1 MALLEARSPTLRGPP
16 PNGRRAGEPNS
27 SSAPTGLAHRSVGR
41 PTRCAPKVHGVAVGV
56 ASMTRRPSGSDFF
69 GLGNTLR
76 SLTMSPA
83 TAAIPEAHR
92 MARRRLEA
100 GGPAAPAPRPIKAD
114 PVPADYVLPLEVP
127 ADEVFKAIE
136 AKLGARGDHSTGA
149 PPLIQR
155 KAGGRVAVAGYHILR
170 LGD

>member
-1 MALLEARSPTLRGPP
+1 
-16 PNGRRAGEPNS
+16 
-27 SSAPTGLAHRSVGR
+27 
-41 PTRCAPKVHGVAVGV
+41 
-56 ASMTRRPSGSDFF
+56 
-69 GLGNTLR
+69 
-76 SLTMSPA
+76 
-83 TAAIPEAHR
+83 

-100 GGPAAPAPRPIKAD
+100 GGPAAPAPRPVKAD

-127 ADEVFKAIE
+127 ADEVSKAIE

-170 LGD
+170 LGDGGLDLGRRFMHGLIRQIRARRMRTRIAPKGTRLR